1 MQQVVK
7 TRKSEDAFEDA
18 ADEGAPKAILQKSL
32 KASIGCTGIGL
43 HSGRKVSMSLHP
55 AAAGTGIVF
64 RRTDLGGDDGL
75 IPATWDRVVDTRMA
89 TTIGNDQG
97 ARVSTIEHLMA
108 ALAGCGVD
116 NAVIDIDGSEVPVM
130 DGSAAPFVFL
140 IECAGLCEQDAPR
153 RAIKLHR
160 PIEVGDENKFINAH
174 PDEAFSVSFAIDFGD
189 SVVARQELSM
199 RLVNGTFKAEIA
211 RARTFGF
218 LHEVDALRKAG
229 LALGSSLDNA
239 VVIGSD
245 GVLNREG
252 LRYEDEFVRHK
263 ILDCVGDLYLA
274 GMPII
279 GRIQALRSGHALN
292 SRFLKAL
299 FENRD
304 AWSIVELTEIVVPG
318 VFESW
323 EEDLQLASA

>member
-1 MQQVVK
+1 MREMEPAVGN
-7 TRKSEDAFEDA
+7 TTDTA
-18 ADEGAPKAILQKSL
+18 APKAVFQKTL
-32 KASIGCTGIGL
+32 KSSIGCTGIGL

-64 RRTDLGGDDGL
+64 QRTDLANNDGL

-89 TTIGNDQG
+89 TTIGNDKG

-108 ALAGCGVD
+108 ALAGCGID
-116 NAVIDIDGSEVPVM
+116 NAIVEIDAAEVPVM
-130 DGSAAPFVFL
+130 DGSAAPFIFL
-140 IECAGLCEQDAPR
+140 IECAGICEQSAPR

-160 PIEVGDENKFINAH
+160 PIEVGDDNRFLNAH

-189 SVVARQELSM
+189 SVIARQELAM

-218 LHEVDALRKAG
+218 AHEVDALRRAG
-229 LALGSSLDNA
+229 LALGGSLDNA
-239 VVIGSD
+239 VVIGKD
-245 GVLNREG
+245 GVLNQEG

-279 GRIQALRSGHALN
+279 GRIEALRSGHALN
-292 SRFLKAL
+292 NRFLKAL

-304 AWSIVELTEIVVPG
+304 AWSIVELTDVVVPG
-318 VFESW
+318 IFQNW
-323 EEDLQLASA
+323 EEDLQMVNA